1 MVKCSMLKFLILLTF
16 LSSLVFAQTQTKPG
30 SQDHYKSFA
39 ELAAKNLEGEDYEIE
54 FINRDSK
61 ILVMAFHGGYIESG
75 STQLASAITSEK
87 FNYYTFKGLRVGELD
102 ESSFTSSTLHL
113 TSTHFD
119 EPQLMELTSKADFCL
134 GLHGF
139 GGQEADFCVGGGNA
153 DERKELVK
161 ALTDAYPDYKSCELC
176 CSPFNGTA
184 KKNPVNRC
192 KLQGIQ
198 VEMSPRVRKSI
209 LKDQVFLKSLSD
221 VFKGYLDTL

>member
-1 MVKCSMLKFLILLTF
+1 MLKFIIFTTL
-16 LSSLVFAQTQTKPG
+16 LSSLTFAQIQTKPG
-30 SQDHYKSFA
+30 SQDHYKNFS
-39 ELAAKNLEGEDYEIE
+39 ELAAKNVEGEDYVIE
-54 FINRDSK
+54 LKNRNSK

-75 STQLASAITSEK
+75 STELASAITSES
-87 FNYYTFKGLRVGELD
+87 FNFYTFKGLRVGEMD

-113 TSTHFD
+113 TSTNFD

-161 ALTDAYPDYKSCELC
+161 ALTKAYPDYKSCELC
-176 CSPFNGTA
+176 CNPFNGTA

-209 LKDQVFLKSLSD
+209 LRDQTFLKSLSN
-221 VFKGYLDTL
+221 VFKEYLDTL